1 MRVSTGYGVC
11 ASIAATSIQRQAL
24 LFEETELA
32 RIRGVVAEVIDEGRL
47 GVARFLRC
55 HAVTADADV
64 LASSLASLTSLGE
77 TWFGAP
83 PAQTHRLGEGS
94 GLYLTE
100 MHTWDGG
107 QGAICTVS
115 VGSYPEP
122 RLDLLL
128 VGSKGSLYHQA

>member
-1 MRVSTGYGVC
+1 MG
-11 ASIAATSIQRQAL
+11 A

-32 RIRGVVAEVIDEGRL
+32 QVREVVTEVIDEGRL

-55 HAVTADADV
+55 HAVTADPGLLD
-64 LASSLASLTSLGE
+64 SSLAALTSLGDS
-77 TWFGAP
+77 WFGSRP
-83 PAQTHRLGEGS
+83 TRTHRLGEGS

-100 MHTWDGG
+100 MLTWDGG

-128 VGSKGSLYHQA
+128 VGSKGSLYHQG